1 MTAAITSSPVGTM
14 ASLRS
19 RLDTP
24 LKRAAAYS
32 LVAFALVS
40 LVRVLAGAD
49 AMTSSNTIRFG
60 LAAAAPILLAGL
72 GGLVSERSGTVN
84 IGLDGMIILG
94 AWFAAWAGWHFGV
107 WWAIPA
113 GVVGGALGGLLLGF
127 VTLQFGVNH
136 VVAGIAINLIAP
148 GVTRFLSGQFFV
160 GHADGSISN
169 SPTMKGSMGSFT
181 MPLLSGGDVFGWK
194 SPDVLG
200 WLDDHRWFLVSDV
213 AGFARG
219 MTYRIAWTTM
229 FALVALALV
238 WYLLWR
244 TPLGLRMRSA
254 GEKPSATDSLG
265 VSVLSMRYLGCVL
278 SGALAGG
285 AGAWL
290 AIDVRAYQEG
300 QAGGRGFL
308 GLAALVFGNWQAI
321 GVMAGASLFGYV
333 QALANLADTDPIR
346 AVFLLV
352 AVVVGALAILQ
363 WRRRL
368 PITGAFLA
376 VAATALLWFFIV
388 TEQVNAQLVYV
399 MPYVVTLTVL
409 TVASQRLRPP
419 AADGQIWYKDSSG

>member
-1 MTAAITSSPVGTM
+1 MTATTTSPPGRMT
-14 ASLRS
+14 SLRS

-32 LVAFALVS
+32 LAAFIMLA
-40 LVRVLAGAD
+40 LVRVIAGAD
-49 AMTSSNTIRFG
+49 AMTGSNTIRFG
-60 LAAAAPILLAGL
+60 LAAATPILLAGL

-113 GVVGGALGGLLLGF
+113 GIVGGALGGLLLGF

-160 GHADGSISN
+160 GNADGSISN

-181 MPLLSGGDVFGWK
+181 LPILSGGDLFGWK
-194 SPDVLG
+194 SPDFLG
-200 WLDDHRWFLVSDV
+200 WLDDHRWFLISDV
-213 AGFARG
+213 AGVAKG
-219 MTYRIAWTTM
+219 MTYKMAWTTM
-229 FALVALALV
+229 FALVALVVV

-265 VSVLSMRYLGCVL
+265 VSVLSMRYLGCL
-278 SGALAGG
+278 MSGGLAGG

-290 AIDVRAYQEG
+290 AIDVRRYQEG

-308 GLAALVFGNWQAI
+308 GIAALVFGNWRPL
-321 GVMAGASLFGYV
+321 GVLAGASLFGYV
-333 QALANLADTDPIR
+333 QSLANLANTDPIR

-352 AVVVGALAILQ
+352 AVVVGALAILH
-363 WRRRL
+363 WRRHL
-368 PITGAFLA
+368 PVNGAFLA
-376 VAATALLWFFIV
+376 VTAVALLWFFII
-388 TEQVNAQLVYV
+388 TEKVNSQLVYV
-399 MPYVVTLTVL
+399 MPYVVTLIVL

-419 AADGQIWYKDSSG
+419 AADGQIWYKGSSG